1 MAGCCC
7 PGFWGELGFFGRIG
21 VDLGQCDKAYW
32 LQCPRKCPKTFWLFL
47 LEGFVLEK
55 PEEGLRGFIPFSF
68 LFWPPGGGFSSPSVP
83 KPGRGSCA
91 AAWGMWGQ
99 NDGENQKDFSL
110 FLLNSLLSLCLP
122 GPLSSKAH
130 PGSVTSGVPS
140 PPVPVTALG
149 LCLASHGNLEFIFEG
164 MRESLPS
171 LCRQCHTRE
180 GSLCS
185 ILCPQRCSWAHPGV
199 PRGCEPPPQSNPPI
213 PTPIPAGAGGPWG
226 GLSHFNSGLPGAGS
240 ECVNI

>member
-1 MAGCCC
+1 MGLSVTRFIGYSVLGNVLKHCGFFCWRVLC
-7 PGFWGELGFFGRIG
+7 LRGLRSVFWGI
-21 VDLGQCDKAYW
+21 
-32 LQCPRKCPKTFWLFL
+32 
-47 LEGFVLEK
+47 
-55 PEEGLRGFIPFSF
+55 IPFSF

-171 LCRQCHTRE
+171 LCRQCHTRGALCAPSSVPKGAAGPTR
-180 GSLCS
+180 GS
-185 ILCPQRCSWAHPGV
+185 PGAV
-199 PRGCEPPPQSNPPI
+199 SPLPN
-213 PTPIPAGAGGPWG
+213 PTPPFPSLQGPGGPG
-226 GLSHFNSGLPGAGS
+226 GVCHILTRGSQGL
-240 ECVNI
+240 EVNV